1 MPITVS
7 ARELESPPLDLAAAM
22 RERACAAL
30 EAATARQI
38 EAMLNAPDLYAA
50 AVEAR
55 RARFREFAD
64 GIEAR
69 IARGEMFT
77 AERLRA
83 MFDKFQRENPEP
95 TNPCPW

>member
-1 MPITVS
+1 MASLVAIV
-7 ARELESPPLDLAAAM
+7 
-22 RERACAAL
+22 AL
-30 EAATARQI
+30 QFVDRHFIDTGIA
-38 EAMLNAPDLYAA
+38 APDQYAR

-83 MFDKFQRENPEP
+83 MFNKFQRENPEP